1 MSSFSDAWAHC
12 MHGNGLPVPD
22 VQTLNEALE
31 FLDKV
36 HSAWE
41 NAGGGEELLIGALIA
56 GGAIVVGEAALVV
69 LGEVAQVAAFAYL
82 GAGILC
88 LASVAVDDLKG
99 LFAAGQLPAFVVA
112 QLETNGID
120 VKSQAPA

>member
-1 MSSFSDAWAHC
+1 

-56 GGAIVVGEAALVV
+56 GGAVVGVDEAALAV
-69 LGEVAQVAAFAYL
+69 LGEVAQVAALAYL
-82 GAGILC
+82 GACITC
-88 LASVAVDDLKG
+88 LGSVAVDDLKG

-120 VKSQAPA
+120 VKGEAPA